1 MAKVIIGDRLT
12 GRTTELVRDSARLN
26 APILCIKKSDIWKI
40 KDIADQLQLE
50 IPDPIIY
57 VDKQSL
63 RGREL
68 PNGVIIDDIDQF
80 LRSVIGINVD
90 IKEISLN
97 LNVLTDIK
105 LLTKNKLQV
114 NNVDEMQKNEKDI

>member
-50 IPDPIIY
+50 IPNPIIY

-68 PNGVIIDDIDQF
+68 PNGVIIDNIDQF
-80 LRSVIGINVD
+80 LQSVIGNNID

-97 LNVLTDIK
+97 LNAFTDIK
-105 LLTKNKLQV
+105 LLTKNQ
-114 NNVDEMQKNEKDI
+114 Q

>member
-1 MAKVIIGDRLT
+1 MLT
-12 GRTTELVRDSARLN
+12 
-26 APILCIKKSDIWKI
+26 DIEIAQQANMLKI

-50 IPDPIIY
+50 IPNPIIY

-63 RGREL
+63 RGREF

-80 LRSVIGINVD
+80 LQSVIGNNID

-97 LNVLTDIK
+97 LNAFTDIK
-105 LLTKNKLQV
+105 LLTKNQL
-114 NNVDEMQKNEKDI
+114 

>member
-40 KDIADQLQLE
+40 KDIADQLYLK

-57 VDKQSL
+57 VNQQSL
-63 RGREL
+63 RGKEF

-97 LNVLTDIK
+97 LNALTDIK
-105 LLTKNKLQV
+105 LLTKNKL
-114 NNVDEMQKNEKDI
+114 